1 MSQYSDKY
9 ELVVG
14 LEIHVQ
20 LNTNGKIFSPEE
32 NSFAAV
38 ANSETHPV
46 SLSHPGTLPRLHP
59 EVVEKAIRLGLA
71 LECEISE
78 HSFFDRKNYFYPDS
92 PKGYQISQDSDP
104 ICIGG
109 VIVLEGKEKGKMI
122 RVHHIHMEEDAGKS
136 MHDQSPGHS
145 MIDLNR
151 AGTPLLE
158 IVTEPD
164 FRSADE
170 AAACL
175 YQLQHLV
182 RYLDVSEAEM
192 EKGHLRCDANISVR
206 RYGEPEFGTRAEVKN
221 LNSMRFVKKAIA
233 FEFDRQCA
241 LIESGGTV
249 VQETRG
255 FDPSTGKT
263 SSQREKEMA
272 QDYRYF
278 PDPDLAPLQCSA
290 DLIEGIREAS
300 PELPKARKERYQKEL
315 GLSEYDAGLLLEQ
328 KQVADFFDDVQ
339 AIEPSAKTT
348 ANWLLNDVKAWVN
361 EQDDKQF
368 PAIPAASFA
377 ALIKVANEGS
387 IPQHTVRNE
396 LLAQLLE
403 DPGLDIEAI
412 LSKWS
417 QISKKNEN
425 FADVLVKEV
434 LANFPKEVQLYKNG
448 KKQLLGMFMG
458 ELMKAAKGQIDPQEA
473 RQQLQKE
480 LEK

>member
-1 MSQYSDKY
+1 MSQYKDKY

-20 LNTNGKIFSPEE
+20 LNTAGKIFSPEQ

-46 SLSHPGTLPRLHP
+46 SLSHPGTLPRLQP
-59 EVVEKAIRLGLA
+59 NVVEKAIRLGLA
-71 LECEISE
+71 LECSISE

-109 VIVLEGKEKGKMI
+109 TIVLEGEEEGKII
-122 RVHHIHMEEDAGKS
+122 RIHHIHMEEDAGKS
-136 MHDQSPGHS
+136 IHDISPGHS
-145 MIDLNR
+145 LIDLNR

-164 FRSADE
+164 FRSAEE

-182 RYLDVSEAEM
+182 RYLDISEAEM

-206 RYGEPEFGTRAEVKN
+206 RFGEPEFGTRAEVKN

-233 FEFDRQCA
+233 CEFDRQCA
-241 LIESGGTV
+241 LLESGGTV

-278 PDPDLAPLQCSA
+278 PDPDLAPLHCTSE
-290 DLIEGIREAS
+290 LIEGIRAAS
-300 PELPKARKERYQKEL
+300 PELPKDRKKRYENEW
-315 GLSEYDAGLLLEQ
+315 GLSSYDASLLLED
-328 KQVADFFDDVQ
+328 KQVADFFDSVQ
-339 AIEPSAKTT
+339 AIQASAKTC
-348 ANWLLNDVKAWVN
+348 ANWLLNDVKGWVN
-361 EQDDKQF
+361 EQENKNF
-368 PAIPAASFA
+368 PDISAGSFA
-377 ALIKVANEGS
+377 ALIGAGESNK

-396 LLAQLLE
+396 LLPKLLA
-403 DPGLDIEAI
+403 DPKLDIADV
-412 LSKWS
+412 LVKWS
-417 QISKKNEN
+417 EKSEKNEN
-425 FADVLVKEV
+425 FANDLVKQV
-434 LANFPKEVQLYKNG
+434 LKNFPKEVELYKNG
-448 KKQLLGMFMG
+448 KKQLLGLFMG
-458 ELMKAAKGQIDPQEA
+458 ELMKEAKGRIDPKEA
-473 RQQLQKE
+473 RQELQKE